1 MQRLLSRSSSRQQP
15 SGLAVACGG
24 RPSYK
29 AVSPL
34 RLLSALAVTSCVLTG
49 FPVITWAQSLP
60 GFTLFSGIKSDN
72 QLPFRLD
79 FGGQTNSTDRYILRI
94 PEKKMKLA
102 VAQFAITYPD
112 YYKGRFD
119 PKQIEVRVKGKKV
132 ALSEVKW
139 DKEGKLINI
148 FPQEPVPAGSKV
160 EVVLSNVRNP
170 AFGGVYYF
178 NCQILSPG
186 DVPLL
191 RYLGTWILSIS

>member
-1 MQRLLSRSSSRQQP
+1 MRRLLST
-15 SGLAVACGG
+15 
-24 RPSYK
+24 
-29 AVSPL
+29 
-34 RLLSALAVTSCVLTG
+34 LAVTSCLLSG
-49 FPVITWAQSLP
+49 FQAITWAQSLP
-60 GFTLFSGIKSDN
+60 GLTLFSGVKSEN

-94 PEKKMKLA
+94 PAQKMKLA

-112 YYKGRFD
+112 YYKGSFD
-119 PKQIEVRVKGKKV
+119 TKDVEVKVKDKKV

-139 DKEGKLINI
+139 NKESRVIEI
-148 FPQEPVPAGSKV
+148 YPQEPVPAGGRV
-160 EVVLSNVRNP
+160 ELILSNVQNP